1 MAESTDIT
9 PKPKSSSSPKLAP
22 NRTKDFGAAA
32 AAADQ
37 EEKPDSPSS
46 TLAEGDDESDSDGSS
61 SSSTASSSPPPGG
74 GPPRSTALSRSVSEN
89 HDGIETRRDPE
100 MGEPI
105 EEKTTTT
112 TLYPDDPNLVTWTG
126 PDDPDN
132 PKTWA
137 YSKKW
142 RAVVIVSMFTFM
154 SPLSSSLVAPSLTA
168 IGDELG
174 VPPGT
179 EQALILSIFVLAYAI
194 GPLLWV
200 FFFCLSPLPSLPH
213 AFRPGRRRLPSGMQL
228 TSSRLADGVP
238 CRNST
243 DASWSC
249 R

>member
-1 MAESTDIT
+1 MAESTDT
-9 PKPKSSSSPKLAP
+9 TEKPKSSSSSPKLAP

-32 AAADQ
+32 
-37 EEKPDSPSS
+37 EPKEKANDSPSI
-46 TLAEGDDESDSDGSS
+46 TLAEGDDESDSDGGISSSTSSSSS
-61 SSSTASSSPPPGG
+61 SSSTRPPGG
-74 GPPRSTALSRSVSEN
+74 GPPRSTTAAALSRSVSEN

-112 TLYPDDPNLVTWTG
+112 APDPNDPNLVTWTG

-154 SPLSSSLVAPSLTA
+154 SPVSSSLVAPSLTA

-194 GPLLWV
+194 GPLLCV
-200 FFFCLSPLPSLPH
+200 SLSLSPSL
-213 AFRPGRRRLPSGMQL
+213 AFRPARKRPPSG
-228 TSSRLADGVP
+228 R
-238 CRNST
+238 
-243 DASWSC
+243 
-249 R
+249 

>member
-1 MAESTDIT
+1 MAEPADIRE
-9 PKPKSSSSPKLAP
+9 KSSSPQPAP
-22 NRTKDFGAAA
+22 DRMKDFGAAA
-32 AAADQ
+32 AAEQ
-37 EEKPDSPSS
+37 KEKPDSPSG

-61 SSSTASSSPPPGG
+61 PTGSSSSSSPTQRLGA
-74 GPPRSTALSRSVSEN
+74 PPRSMALARSVSEN

-112 TLYPDDPNLVTWTG
+112 APDPNDPNLVTWTG
-126 PDDPDN
+126 PDDPEN

-168 IGDELG
+168 IGEELG

-194 GPLLWV
+194 GPLVCVFPLHGCVCVCGWV
-200 FFFCLSPLPSLPH
+200 H
-213 AFRPGRRRLPSGMQL
+213 GSG
-228 TSSRLADGVP
+228 
-238 CRNST
+238 
-243 DASWSC
+243 
-249 R
+249 